1 MRVSELKSFY
11 FSTLKSKYL
20 KRYYSE
26 RKASSKYLRDKFSLS
41 IIHKFTCGCI
51 ILEVESV
58 DKMMA

>member
-20 KRYYSE
+20 KRYSE